1 MQHTTGKLGR
11 MRAPLIAAALLVLSA
26 CAGAGRPQ
34 PHTRFGAL
42 PFPGVTSLFH
52 AADAA
57 NLGPHRYS
65 DRTLLGEE
73 GERGIIYT
81 ERAGFIDVV
90 HIRLAADW
98 TWYIHAQLQ
107 DARRRPGVTSIAFT
121 YEKSRVNVT
130 VPQDSAHDAAVAA
143 HAACALMTWH
153 EVATW
158 YGYSMVPLVSER
170 RSSFTYDDAVS
181 HLLGAQAAYTV
192 ITAGATWETYDDA
205 MKAELDRT
213 ITAAEPRTPQ
223 GTRSACTDARGGWWL
238 GTNAILR
245 DTATHLDATPKHPL
259 VLTTTG
265 SAAFSDAPIT
275 LPPLAESLPHPWF
288 TIAVPRKLRER
299 VQTVLGTTT
308 IAGTDALGTLVADVA
323 NDLATRERTIVLHEG
338 DRHAPA
344 LPTPR
349 AEKPESS
356 GPLVAQFIAP
366 SRPALPPANPITVDQ
381 ITASPAT
388 GSQPTEEEPR

>member
-1 MQHTTGKLGR
+1 MPLASNTLGR
-11 MRAPLIAAALLVLSA
+11 LRTPFIAVVLLALSA
-26 CAGAGRPQ
+26 CAGTGRPQ

-57 NLGPHRYS
+57 NLGPHRYT
-65 DRTLLGEE
+65 DRTLLGDE

-98 TWYIHAQLQ
+98 TWYVHTQLQ

-130 VPQDSAHDAAVAA
+130 VPQDPAHDAAVAA

-158 YGYSMVPLVSER
+158 YGYSMVPLVSEK
-170 RSSFTYDDAVS
+170 RSSFTYDDTVS
-181 HLLGAQAAYTV
+181 HLLGAQAAYSV
-192 ITAGATWETYDDA
+192 ITAGTTWETYDDA
-205 MKAELDRT
+205 MKAELDRV
-213 ITAAEPRTPQ
+213 IAAAEPRTPQ
-223 GTRSACTDARGGWWL
+223 GTRNACADARGGWWL

-265 SAAFSDAPIT
+265 GAAFSDAPIT
-275 LPPLAESLPHPWF
+275 LPPLAESLPRPWF
-288 TIAVPRKLRER
+288 TIAVPRTLRER
-299 VQTVLGTTT
+299 VRTVLGTTT
-308 IAGTDALGTLVADVA
+308 IAGTDALRNLVADVA
-323 NDLATRERTIVLHEG
+323 DDLAARERTIVLHEG
-338 DRHAPA
+338 EATAPA
-344 LPTPR
+344 LPIARPDALVST
-349 AEKPESS
+349 

-366 SRPALPPANPITVDQ
+366 SRPSPLPLNA
-381 ITASPAT
+381 AT
-388 GSQPTEEEPR
+388 GSQPTEEVPR